1 MTNEVKKMK
10 RDAYNCEECVIVPPA
25 DIYETAEEFVIRAD
39 MPGTRRENLDI
50 TLEKNQLDIYGRLD
64 EELTN
69 EENLKYGEYRLHNSH
84 RTFVVGDGID
94 REKINATLENGVL
107 TLTLP
112 KSEKLKPRKIEI
124 KAEA

>member
-1 MTNEVKKMK
+1 MANDVKKVK
-10 RDAYNCEECVIVPPA
+10 KDAYNCEECVIVPAA
-25 DIYETAEEFVIRAD
+25 DIYETAEEYVIRAD
-39 MPGTRRENLDI
+39 MPGTRKENLEI

-64 EELTN
+64 EELTS
-69 EENLKYGEYRLHNSH
+69 EENLKYGEYRLYNYH

-107 TLTLP
+107 ALTLP

-124 KAEA
+124 KVGA

>member
-1 MTNEVKKMK
+1 MANDVKKMRK
-10 RDAYNCEECVIVPPA
+10 DDYNCEECVIVPPA
-25 DIYETAEEFVIRAD
+25 DIYETVDEYVIRAD

-64 EELTN
+64 EELTS
-69 EENLKYGEYRLHNSH
+69 EENLKYGEYRLYNYH

-124 KAEA
+124 KVEA